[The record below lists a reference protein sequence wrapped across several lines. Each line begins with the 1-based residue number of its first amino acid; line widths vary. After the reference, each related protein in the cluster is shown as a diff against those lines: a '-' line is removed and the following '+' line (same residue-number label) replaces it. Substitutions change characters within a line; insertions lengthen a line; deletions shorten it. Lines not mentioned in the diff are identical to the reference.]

1 MTVTLVD
8 ELLAICLASKGIG
21 GELARIGACAHGAAL
36 LGHVLLRA
44 HQIDDAK
51 RAVRIELGGAG
62 AGKADDVAGELAH
75 GHLHTRAN
83 AQIRNLVLTGK
94 LGREDLALRGAL
106 AKAAGDQMPEASPR
120 TSETFCSSR
129 LSPSTSWTSTWRS

>member
-1 MTVTLVD
+1 MVPPFSVTSSCELIRSMTLNGPSGSNS
-8 ELLAICLASKGIG
+8 E
-21 GELARIGACAHGAAL
+21 
-36 LGHVLLRA
+36 
-44 HQIDDAK
+44 
-51 RAVRIELGGAG
+51 GAG

-94 LGREDLALRGAL
+94 LGREDLALQGARL
-106 AKAAGDQMPEASPR
+106 PKPPGTEMPEASPK